1 MVEGIFGRM
10 LGRLQRYSVTSD
22 RSKQVNAT
30 GKFDNGRPVQ
40 MDSAEEPRV
49 QKHNSAA
56 SLPAH
61 RTNRSQLSSVKTGEP
76 RTRQRKDSIPDDSA
90 AQAAN
95 SITIGK
101 NRSVSVPDSAY
112 QNEERMLLKHE
123 LETEDRD
130 INAEISAVLMAGAS
144 HSERDLATT
153 LKDNYDLILKDWQPV
168 PSAEKSSA
176 AKEADR
182 AAAPRPLSEDKAA
195 AFRAQVEDIIATM
208 GPDEEFAREFDDLQK
223 IFKEPDTAPV
233 DPDLD
238 AMVAEVLNHE
248 IVRPVPSRRSDQM
261 SPIEQAN
268 FDLDRLL
275 ADAET
280 ALNVSSK
287 TGSKPAGTE
296 AAKQDLDRLL
306 KEVEAKVP
314 KPRPLRRGQHPLR
327 QTIAPGI
334 SPEQAG
340 VRRRREITIKTP
352 EK

>member
-1 MVEGIFGRM
+1 MPGGIIGKVM
-10 LGRLQRYSVTSD
+10 ERLQRHSLTPGHA
-22 RSKQVNAT
+22 KEANAM
-30 GKFDNGRPVQ
+30 GKLDSGRAVQ
-40 MDSAEEPRV
+40 LGTAEEARV

-56 SLPAH
+56 SLPVH
-61 RTNRSQLSSVKTGEP
+61 RTSRSQLSSVKTGEP
-76 RTRQRKDSIPDDSA
+76 KTRQRKVSAPDGSA

-95 SITIGK
+95 AITIGK

-112 QNEERMLLKHE
+112 QNEERLLLKHE
-123 LETEDRD
+123 LETERD
-130 INAEISAVLMAGAS
+130 ISAEISADLMARAS
-144 HSERDLATT
+144 HSERDLATA
-153 LKDNYDLILKDWQPV
+153 LKDNYDSIVKDWKPV

-208 GPDEEFAREFDDLQK
+208 GPDEKFAREFDDLEK
-223 IFKEPDTAPV
+223 IFKEPDAAP

-248 IVRPVPSRRSDQM
+248 IAHPVPSRRSDQM

-296 AAKQDLDRLL
+296 AVKQDLDRLL

-314 KPRPLRRGQHPLR
+314 KPRPLRRGQHPPR